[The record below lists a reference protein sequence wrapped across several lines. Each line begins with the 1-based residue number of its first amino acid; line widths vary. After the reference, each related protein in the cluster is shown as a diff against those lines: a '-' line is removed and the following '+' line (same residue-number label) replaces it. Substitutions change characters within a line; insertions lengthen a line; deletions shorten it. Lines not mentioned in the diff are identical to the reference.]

1 LLNNHCEC
9 GSPLWNN
16 HLVHYILPFKE
27 GASVTGLSVDPLF
40 VATEETLG
48 GVKAATAGESD
59 TVEVKFEILFM
70 YYWLHDTEQR
80 KKVRMQNRGAPVIL
94 HPWN

>member
-1 LLNNHCEC
+1 
-9 GSPLWNN
+9 
-16 HLVHYILPFKE
+16 LPNYENLTCQKH
-27 GASVTGLSVDPLF
+27 P
-40 VATEETLG
+40 G
-48 GVKAATAGESD
+48 GVVAREVCKNREKALAKNKQE
-59 TVEVKFEILFM
+59 FEILFM